1 MNSIKQVFI
10 DKMEGPF
17 IKSWLDRMENM
28 LMITFPECS
37 QQIFIKE
44 EQMVNFARIMLV
56 IYNSAKEEKDIDE
69 IERLTYKHIIAIK
82 RANRRLLNRIHNSN
96 QVDTSLFITVD
107 IIDQDITQLTRIVS
121 IFRTIR
127 DNIVYDG
134 MKRTDED
141 KDILLYGN
149 IKQFIPDLT
158 KGQFGHLIDLV
169 VFLDLVQRSPNYEK
183 QYLRYVYAIYHQN
196 VTDDIRK
203 DLGLV

>member
-1 MNSIKQVFI
+1 MNSIKQIFI

-17 IKSWLDRMENM
+17 IKSWLNRMENN

-37 QQIFIKE
+37 QQLFIKE
-44 EQMVNFARIMLV
+44 EQMVNFARIMLI
-56 IYNSAKEEKDIDE
+56 IYNSAREEKDIHE
-69 IERLTYKHIIAIK
+69 IERLTYKHIVAIK
-82 RANRRLLNRIHNSN
+82 RANKRLLNQIHNN
-96 QVDTSLFITVD
+96 QVDTSSFITVD
-107 IIDQDITQLTRIVS
+107 IIDQDITQLARIVS

-141 KDILLYGN
+141 KDILLYWN
-149 IKQFIPDLT
+149 IKKFVPDLT
-158 KGQFGHLIDLV
+158 KGQFGHIIDLV
-169 VFLDLVQRSPNYEK
+169 IFLDLVQRSPNYEK

-196 VTDDIRK
+196 VTDDIRR